1 GVGLNKERGDNT
13 AVEIIRRMNA
23 ETCCLVQQQ
32 GVVRHEEERAGIV
45 ICRVVVPPELVALD
59 LCDRLS
65 VQVEHG
71 FVMCLQRLA
80 EPREVKHDD
89 AIRHGNRPPSRC
101 QIRGGRCGA
110 SEIAFFVQR
119 AYPSGKRARSHE
131 RCRGPFKAGLCR
143 AGRDDW
149 RQSQVREAYV
159 TFETLWISARSCPI
173 PGGLKLS

>member
-1 GVGLNKERGDNT
+1 MGDGFRLHKKMGDNT

-45 ICRVVVPPELVALD
+45 MCRVVVPPELVALD

-80 EPREVKHDD
+80 EPREVEHDD
-89 AIRHGNRPPSRC
+89 AICHGNRPPSSC
-101 QIRGGRCGA
+101 PIRGGRC
-110 SEIAFFVQR
+110 
-119 AYPSGKRARSHE
+119 
-131 RCRGPFKAGLCR
+131 AGLPR
-143 AGRDDW
+143 LRSSFTPTTRPVDTRD
-149 RQSQVREAYV
+149 RTNAAEVRLSVVYAE
-159 TFETLWISARSCPI
+159 L
-173 PGGLKLS
+173 GGMIGDSHKSERRMLL